1 MVLALYSSTG
11 LERSLVVGLGNP
23 GRQYAAN
30 RHNVGFHCLERL
42 AAAHHLV
49 LDKEQKKARVALG
62 IILDRR
68 VILAQPQT
76 FMNESGQA
84 IVPLAR
90 FYQIPPERML
100 IVYDEL
106 DLPLGTVR
114 VRSEGGS
121 GGHKG
126 MRSIIEQLGGQD
138 LARLRLGIGRPP
150 ERMDPAVYVLQDFS
164 ADEQPLVE
172 QMLER
177 AVAAIETWLVEG
189 VEMAMSRHNG
199 GPSCPEE

>member
-1 MVLALYSSTG
+1 MLALYSSTG
-11 LERSLVVGLGNP
+11 PERSLIVGLGNP

-30 RHNVGFHCLERL
+30 RHNAGFRCLERL

-49 LDKEQKKARVALG
+49 FDKEQKKARVALG
-62 IILDRR
+62 VILNRR

-84 IVPLAR
+84 VAPLAR

-126 MRSIIEQLGGQD
+126 MRSIIEQLGSQD

-150 ERMDPAVYVLQDFS
+150 ERMDPAAYVLQDFS

-199 GPSCPEE
+199 GPNCPEE